1 MYWDM
6 ASVTIHRLLTIIIP
20 KTRIV
25 IFWVTFNISSLQK
38 EDAKAG
44 PVISNDAK
52 AQKAQKPS
60 HEDKRDFK
68 NHHKKREFKHNQA
81 KLDLDQMENFHK
93 RHHGNKFDMHP
104 NDVRMIRKG
113 KMSREMLVDRD
124 LPEAE
129 ITKRMMKL
137 MKKRAKHQMRN
148 HSHQKRRDQK
158 RRLKENAP

>member
-1 MYWDM
+1 MGHGFGNNTSSLNYND
-6 ASVTIHRLLTIIIP
+6 P
-20 KTRIV
+20 KNSHCDILSN
-25 IFWVTFNISSLQK
+25 IISSLQK

-52 AQKAQKPS
+52 AQKAEKPS

>member
-1 MYWDM
+1 M
-6 ASVTIHRLLTIIIP
+6 S
-20 KTRIV
+20 
-25 IFWVTFNISSLQK
+25 NITSLLQK
-38 EDAKAG
+38 EDAKSS

-52 AQKAQKPS
+52 AEKAQKPS
-60 HEDKRDFK
+60 HEGKREFK

-81 KLDLDQMENFHK
+81 KLDLDQREDFHK
-93 RHHGNKFDMHP
+93 RHHGNKLDMHP

-113 KMSREMLVDRD
+113 KMSREMLLDRD

-148 HSHQKRRDQK
+148 HSHDQQKRRDQK
-158 RRLKENAP
+158 RRLKANAS